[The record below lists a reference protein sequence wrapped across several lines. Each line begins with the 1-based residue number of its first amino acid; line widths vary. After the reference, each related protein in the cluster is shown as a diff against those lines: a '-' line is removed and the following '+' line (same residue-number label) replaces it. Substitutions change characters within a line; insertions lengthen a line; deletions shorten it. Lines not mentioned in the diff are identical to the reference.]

1 MPQAQRLSQL
11 FAADPGPLRRLADGL
26 RPLQKEI
33 ASAEVNLHTLDGN
46 ASAPERDLVTT
57 GAAAG
62 SALANALVQALRL
75 GAVRQCVY
83 VLAGYDVRLN
93 QHLGFVK
100 LWGIVRDLTPSGR
113 FRPTGLALMMLNRV
127 IAGDLHQLE
136 QVDSARASGLTLAAF
151 RSRAGWSAA
160 LISTVALPQDVVIA
174 FPTLPATAVPRQLLR
189 LAAADPEA
197 HNERDEAVRV
207 IQEDVRSDDQ
217 GLRVRLPPWGLVVL
231 LPPGE
236 G

>member
-1 MPQAQRLSQL
+1 
-11 FAADPGPLRRLADGL
+11 
-26 RPLQKEI
+26 
-33 ASAEVNLHTLDGN
+33 
-46 ASAPERDLVTT
+46 
-57 GAAAG
+57 
-62 SALANALVQALRL
+62 
-75 GAVRQCVY
+75 
-83 VLAGYDVRLN
+83 LN

-136 QVDSARASGLTLAAF
+136 QADSARASGLTLAAF